1 MPKQKESCLDWTPH
15 KAEIKEHY
23 LAQDLSLKEL
33 LKYMEETH
41 AFRATFV
48 IPPYFPLVL
57 L

>member
-1 MPKQKESCLDWTPH
+1 MPKQKESYLDWTSH

-48 IPPYFPLVL
+48 LPLYFPLVL